1 MNTAIRMLL
10 RHRNSV
16 GVVNFPYLFVNI
28 GFFCFFFSRLPISD
42 FRAIFRNQDSS
53 NLKLAISFNGCI
65 FFFPWL
71 LYFSLLLLELV
82 LVLFF
87 FFIFVECI
95 LSILLLV
102 YRDYA
107 GLPAWL
113 FASLLITYR
122 YKRKTVEYSYLNLI
136 G

>member
-28 GFFCFFFSRLPISD
+28 GFFCFLFSRLPISD

-65 FFFPWL
+65 FFFHDYCIFHYCCW
-71 LYFSLLLLELV
+71 SWCWCC
-82 LVLFF
+82 F